1 MFSIIFLSYFK
12 GKQTVKMKKN
22 YFQNILIV
30 LLIVVI
36 LYSLVKLN
44 NLYSAPT
51 PTPTQKSILIEGF
64 YSDSKSKKMRERF
77 KVIKKRNKDKF
88 EKEKKEQLKEKFEPD
103 KIPSLADSFRNSSK
117 NMFKTKNGKKLNNP
131 IAESY
136 RKKFDNYSK
145 CLNEGILGRKSKNLK
160 ESFEKFDKL
169 KDKFWEIFERK

>member
-1 MFSIIFLSYFK
+1 
-12 GKQTVKMKKN
+12 MKKN

-44 NLYSAPT
+44 NLYSTPTPT
-51 PTPTQKSILIEGF
+51 PTPTQKSNLIEGF

-117 NMFKTKNGKKLNNP
+117 NMFKT
-131 IAESY
+131 
-136 RKKFDNYSK
+136 
-145 CLNEGILGRKSKNLK
+145 
-160 ESFEKFDKL
+160 
-169 KDKFWEIFERK
+169 

>member
-1 MFSIIFLSYFK
+1 
-12 GKQTVKMKKN
+12 MKKN

-30 LLIVVI
+30 LLSVVI
-36 LYSLVKLN
+36 LYLLVKLN

-51 PTPTQKSILIEGF
+51 PNSNLIEGF

-88 EKEKKEQLKEKFEPD
+88 ENEKKEQLKEKFEPD

-117 NMFKTKNGKKLNNP
+117 NMFKTKNGKKLNNS